1 MLDAVPDRL
10 VAIEERQLRSYEG
23 GWADLVAARAEAET
37 EAEPPPP
44 PVKAP
49 KPKQPAASPRATSEL
64 RKVEA
69 RIDALEQRV
78 AELEAKLAAD
88 WTNMDVL
95 ALHRAARDE
104 LQALLARWEELFEAV
119 QAEA

>member
-1 MLDAVPDRL
+1 M
-10 VAIEERQLRSYEG
+10 
-23 GWADLVAARAEAET
+23 
-37 EAEPPPP
+37 
-44 PVKAP
+44 
-49 KPKQPAASPRATSEL
+49 
-64 RKVEA
+64 
-69 RIDALEQRV
+69 

-95 ALHRAARDE
+95 ASHRAARDE